1 VADTWSEI
9 EQNSKFDSE
18 MWLIEDTVVKQYE
31 TSIQVR
37 GNRALTFLLVFGVI
51 VLGRLEKAL
60 EEDTQEN
67 SSNAKEVYW
76 NVTLM

>member
-1 VADTWSEI
+1 MADTWSEI

-51 VLGRLEKAL
+51 VLGRLKKAL